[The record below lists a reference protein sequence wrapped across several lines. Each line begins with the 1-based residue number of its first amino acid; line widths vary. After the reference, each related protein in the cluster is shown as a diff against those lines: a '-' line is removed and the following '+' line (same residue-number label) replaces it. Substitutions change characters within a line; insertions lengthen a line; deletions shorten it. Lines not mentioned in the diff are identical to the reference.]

1 MLTSSD
7 MAAAPQVISAGYG
20 LAAVL
25 AWGTSDFLGGY
36 ATRRANAF
44 LFTTVVNIGGLLLV
58 GTLASASHVQFPSG
72 RSVAWVLAGGVTGG
86 AALAIF
92 YRALSSGRMGLTAPV
107 AAVLGAAIPTVFSMF
122 TEGMP
127 GGISIAGFFF
137 AAIGLWLITRAE
149 DGNTPEGIGLAL
161 IAGTGFAGFYLCVRQ
176 AGDASAFWIATFT
189 RTGGLLIT
197 GVIVLLQR
205 KFSDITGAGVRW
217 GILTGC
223 VDSLG
228 TILFVRASQAGRL
241 DEAVVISS
249 LYPAVTVLLARMFLK
264 EHFTRWRFIG
274 LLAAL
279 AAVPMI
285 AAG

>member
-72 RSVAWVLAGGVTGG
+72 QSVAWVLAGGVAGG

-127 GGISIAGFFF
+127 GGISIAGFFL